1 MNDLKITGSS
11 DTFFT
16 PNVDFNGVTG
26 VCSIS
31 GESYL
36 ENTIEFYK
44 KLLDWLEEYLSAH
57 QTIDFHFSLSYFNTT
72 SSKSILQ
79 LLLLL
84 KKHKDTGK
92 EVKITWHYNP
102 DDEDM
107 REEAEDYELDSGL
120 KLTIVGDLI
129 TDI

>member
-1 MNDLKITGSS
+1 MNNLKILGSS

-16 PNVDFNGVTG
+16 PQVDFNAVDG
-26 VCSIS
+26 VCTIS

-36 ENTIEFYK
+36 ENTVEFYK
-44 KLLDWLEEYLSAH
+44 QLLGWLDEYLETH
-57 QTIDFHFSLSYFNTT
+57 QSIDFHFSLSYFNTT

-79 LLLLL
+79 ILLLL
-84 KKHKDTGK
+84 KKHKNMKK
-92 EVKITWHYNP
+92 EVNVTWHYNP

-107 REEAEDYELDSGL
+107 KEEAEDYELDSGM
-120 KLTIVGDLI
+120 KLNIVGDLI